1 MIRVFSCFLQAA
13 KACKAL
19 GSAVLATV
27 TDKVANDFIKG
38 KLSGN
43 SWIGGH
49 DTTKVT
55 KPLHT

>member
-27 TDKVANDFIKG
+27 PDKVANNFIKD
-38 KLSGN
+38 KLNGN
-43 SWIGGH
+43 SWIGAT
-49 DTTKVT
+49 DQTKVN
-55 KPLHT
+55 KPS